1 VTGSGQG
8 QRVDTC
14 WGWSR
19 AGQRIDEAEAGTE
32 DAGGA
37 EAGTED
43 VDRKALGRRQ
53 TAWAG
58 ARMATDSSGQRDDGG
73 RAEGSGSGCATGGDV
88 VGSGALGGGF
98 GSKILGSG
106 RREVKQRALKGK
118 TSVAVYLSVMP
129 DIFIG

>member
-14 WGWSR
+14 WGWSG
-19 AGQRIDEAEAGTE
+19 AGQRIDEAEAGIE

-73 RAEGSGSGCATGGDV
+73 RAAAAV
-88 VGSGALGGGF
+88 V
-98 GSKILGSG
+98 
-106 RREVKQRALKGK
+106 RRAVMWWAVVRWAVA
-118 TSVAVYLSVMP
+118 SVQKFWARDGMR
-129 DIFIG
+129 